1 MGGKVKI
8 EDYNPDWVREF
19 QQEKARIVEV
29 LKNYSLCV
37 EHIGSTSVKG
47 LGAKSI
53 LDIMAGVQ
61 HLDEAD
67 MFIEPLKS
75 IGYEFSCI
83 RSFPKGVFLEK
94 VNGERE
100 HIICISINTEVNS
113 GRINFHSGTI

>member
-1 MGGKVKI
+1 MKI

-53 LDIMAGVQ
+53 LDIMA
-61 HLDEAD
+61 ASN
-67 MFIEPLKS
+67 I
-75 IGYEFSCI
+75 
-83 RSFPKGVFLEK
+83 
-94 VNGERE
+94 
-100 HIICISINTEVNS
+100 
-113 GRINFHSGTI
+113 